1 MCSLFFFFFF
11 FLMIRRPPRSTPLY
25 SSAASDVYKR
35 QVIAESYERIHRSN
49 LVGMGI
55 IPLQLEPDTDVE
67 ALGLTGA
74 ERLDIKGL
82 EDVEPGGRLLV
93 HVRRSED
100 DTGYALTVRVRLDSP
115 IDLEYYRHGGILHR
129 VLRGM
134 LERRH

>member
-1 MCSLFFFFFF
+1 
-11 FLMIRRPPRSTPLY
+11 
-25 SSAASDVYKR
+25 
-35 QVIAESYERIHRSN
+35 
-49 LVGMGI
+49 MGI
-55 IPLQLEPDTDVE
+55 IPLQFEPDTDVE

-115 IDLEYYRHGGILHR
+115 IDLEYYRHGGISKGWRMWNLVGDCWCMSVAVR
-129 VLRGM
+129 TIPVTR
-134 LERRH
+134 